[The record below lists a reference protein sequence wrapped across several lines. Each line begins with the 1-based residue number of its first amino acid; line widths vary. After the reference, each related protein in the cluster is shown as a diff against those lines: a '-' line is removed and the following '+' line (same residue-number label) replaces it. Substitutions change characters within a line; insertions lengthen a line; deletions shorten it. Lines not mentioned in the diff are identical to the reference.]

1 MSMSVTLRDIR
12 EEDLERIMKWRM
24 MPDITRYMNTDPK
37 LTPEGQRA
45 WFASV
50 RNNPDVR
57 YWMIQVDGEAAGVI
71 DLTGLTR
78 QDGILGWAYYMGEK
92 RLRSIQT
99 ALALEMSLYD
109 HALLELGKQA
119 VYSDVFTLNA
129 GVITL
134 HRLCGC
140 EVVEEK
146 KNAVS
151 KNGVSYDVTYLRMT
165 AENWRIVRE
174 GKRYER
180 IPFPENG

>member
-1 MSMSVTLRDIR
+1 MSVTLRDIR
-12 EEDLERIMKWRM
+12 EDDLEQIMNWRM

-37 LTPEGQRA
+37 LTLEGQKI

-50 RNNPDVR
+50 RQNPDVR
-57 YWMIQVDGEAAGVI
+57 YWMIEADGEAAGVI
-71 DLTGLTR
+71 NLTGLTR
-78 QDGILGWAYYMGEK
+78 EDGILGWAYYMGEK

-109 HALLELGKQA
+109 HAFLELGKRA

-146 KNAVS
+146 KNAVT

-165 AENWRIVRE
+165 AENWFTLRE
-174 GKRYER
+174 GKRYEK
-180 IPFPENG
+180 ISFPGNER